1 MSEQPTLVDL
11 NTASKEELMTL
22 PGIGSAMADR
32 ILETRPFSAPAD
44 LQNISGIG
52 EEVFKKLQPLII
64 TTQIVEPPEIPEEAI
79 IEPSVPDIEV
89 ASAPEAEAEEPGE
102 IPPEENETL
111 EGEIEVEAEETKQ
124 AEKDA
129 EVPEQEA
136 VVMES
141 TADIQA
147 EEIEQAEEEIE
158 VPEQEAVV
166 FESTADIQAEEIEQ
180 AEEEAE
186 VPEQEAV
193 VVERT
198 VDTGDEKIEEIP
210 EEEFAFTAD
219 ETPGTI
225 GVSPDIDE
233 TEAVSQSQPSTEE
246 DFAAFAQPPE
256 TPPEPQVEPTPTE
269 PAVEEAPKPPQAEA
283 KPQAGRQPKFVTRSD
298 AFWMAAS
305 SGIIAFFL
313 AIAFTLGLLTVVN
326 GGLQYVSPASFNGLQ
341 SQVSGLNNQAA
352 TLQQDING
360 LRTRVDNL
368 EGLSGRVDTL
378 EQNNKQL
385 RSDLDSASSQLK
397 NLDQQV
403 NSLAGEVSTLTGE
416 VNDLKTS
423 VGVFQ
428 QFINGLRDLLNGL
441 GK

>member
-32 ILETRPFSAPAD
+32 ILAARPFSAPAD
-44 LQNISGIG
+44 LRKVSGIG
-52 EEVFKKLQPLII
+52 EEVFKNLQPLII
-64 TTQIVEPPEIPEEAI
+64 TTQIVEPPEVPEQAL
-79 IEPSVPDIEV
+79 IEPSVPAIEV
-89 ASAPEAEAEEPGE
+89 ASVPNVETEEPGE
-102 IPPEENETL
+102 IPSEENEAL
-111 EGEIEVEAEETKQ
+111 EGEVEV
-124 AEKDA
+124 
-129 EVPEQEA
+129 
-136 VVMES
+136 
-141 TADIQA
+141 QA
-147 EEIEQAEEEIE
+147 EEIEQAEE
-158 VPEQEAVV
+158 V
-166 FESTADIQAEEIEQ
+166 
-180 AEEEAE
+180 AE

-193 VVERT
+193 VVEST
-198 VDTGDEKIEEIP
+198 ADTGDEKIEEIP
-210 EEEFAFTAD
+210 EEEFAFSSD
-219 ETPGTI
+219 EIPGTV
-225 GVSPDIDE
+225 GVFPAIDE
-233 TEAVSQSQPSTEE
+233 TEAAFQPQPSTEE
-246 DFAAFAQPPE
+246 GFAAIAPPPE
-256 TPPEPQVEPTPTE
+256 TPPEPQAEPIPAE
-269 PAVEEAPKPPQAEA
+269 PAVEEAPKPPQTEA
-283 KPQAGRQPKFVTRSD
+283 KPPAGRQPKVVTRSE
-298 AFWMAAS
+298 AFWMAIG

-403 NSLAGEVSTLTGE
+403 SSLAGEVSTLTSD